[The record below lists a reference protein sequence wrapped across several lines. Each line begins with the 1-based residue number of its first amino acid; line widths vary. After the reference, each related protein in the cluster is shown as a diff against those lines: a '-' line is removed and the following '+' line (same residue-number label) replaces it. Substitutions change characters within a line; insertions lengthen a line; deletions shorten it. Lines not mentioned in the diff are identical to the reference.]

1 MINNMNS
8 ELVIAL
14 AGNPNCGKTS
24 IFNELTGSRQH
35 VGNWP
40 GVTVEKKEGKLKF
53 EGRNITV
60 MDLPGTYSLGAYSED
75 EVVAC
80 NYILR
85 DKPDVVI
92 NVVDATNIERNLYL
106 TMQLLETGAKIILV
120 LNMMDEANSKNV
132 RIDIKKLSKS
142 LGVPVI
148 ETIATKGQG
157 IKDIIKEVIKI
168 SELEKANVYKIQ
180 YGTDIEREIEFLKA
194 ITYESATK
202 IGFPSEWTAIKLLEN
217 DTYVNKNLEQ
227 TDDYNTI
234 SSSLEKSIERLIT
247 IIGYEPDAFLI
258 DKRYEVISE
267 VVNTCVKKDIVR
279 NENRSDKI
287 DNVITNKWLG
297 IPIFAAIMFFMY
309 QFSITFGSGFLGGI
323 VDEGFGTLGEWT
335 GTTLSSMGAPELL
348 TSFITDGI
356 IGGLGSVLVFFP
368 MILTMYFL
376 IALLEDSGYMARAA
390 YVMDRL
396 MNAVGLHGKTALS
409 LIIGGGCNVAGIM
422 STRTLESKKDRMI
435 AILINPFVS
444 CPARLAVYGV
454 FVAAFFAHKKLWI
467 FNLGG
472 IIIFSL
478 YVLGIVVAIL
488 LGKFLSEKVFK
499 AEESF
504 FVMELPPYRIPT
516 AKGLLIHMWEK
527 SECFLKKMGTVIL
540 MVVLVVWVLSN
551 LPLGIESGSKDSI
564 LGMIGSF
571 IAPVFTLAGFG
582 NWQSA
587 VALITGFAA
596 KEAVV
601 GTLGTIYG
609 VGSEGAAL
617 TTAIQQA
624 FTPLSAISF
633 MIMTL
638 LYVPC
643 VAAIGAVKKETN
655 SSKWAWIVVAYT
667 TIIGW
672 VLAVVVY
679 QVGRLLGFN

>member
-1 MINNMNS
+1 MNS

-24 IFNELTGSRQH
+24 IFNELTGAKQH

-40 GVTVEKKEGKLKF
+40 GVTVEKKEGNLKF

-60 MDLPGTYSLGAYSED
+60 VDLPGTYSLGAYSED

-80 NYILR
+80 NYILK
-85 DKPDVVI
+85 DKPDVVV
-92 NVVDATNIERNLYL
+92 NVIDSTNIERNLYL
-106 TMQLLETGAKIILV
+106 TMQLLETGAKVILV

-132 RIDIKKLSKS
+132 RINTMELSR
-142 LGVPVI
+142 LLDVPVI
-148 ETIATKGQG
+148 ETIATKSQG
-157 IKDIIKEVIKI
+157 IKNIIKEAIKI
-168 SELEKANVYKIQ
+168 SGSGKASSYKIQ
-180 YGTDIEREIEFLKA
+180 YGKAIEKEIEILKEVA
-194 ITYESATK
+194 NASATSL
-202 IGFPSEWTAIKLLEN
+202 GYPSEWTAIKLLEN
-217 DTYVNKNLEQ
+217 DAYVIKNLQ
-227 TDDYNTI
+227 QKDDYNTI
-234 SSSLEKSIERLIT
+234 STSLQKCMERLMDV
-247 IIGYEPDAFLI
+247 IGYEPDAFLI
-258 DKRYEVISE
+258 DKRYEAISEFVNKCVKRE
-267 VVNTCVKKDIVR
+267 VVN
-279 NENRSDKI
+279 NESTSDKI
-287 DNVITNKWLG
+287 DKIITNRWLG
-297 IPIFAAIMFFMY
+297 MPIFAIMMFLMY
-309 QFSITFGSGFLGGI
+309 QFSITFGNGFLGGI
-323 VDEGFGTLGEWT
+323 VGDWIGSLGQWL
-335 GTTLSSMGAPELL
+335 GTTLTSMGAPKLVI
-348 TSFITDGI
+348 SFLTDGI
-356 IGGLGSVLVFFP
+356 IGGVGSVLVFFP

-396 MNAVGLHGKTALS
+396 MNAVGLHGKTAVS

-454 FVAAFFAHKKLWI
+454 FVAAFFADKKAGI

-478 YVLGIVVAIL
+478 YALGIIVAIL
-488 LGKFLSEKVFK
+488 VGKFLSDKVFK
-499 AEESF
+499 AEESY

-516 AKGLLIHMWEK
+516 AKGLFIHMWEK
-527 SECFLKKMGTVIL
+527 SECFIKKMGNVIL
-540 MVVLVVWVLSN
+540 IVVILVWALSN
-551 LPLGIESGSKDSI
+551 LPLGVEAGSVDSI
-564 LGMIGSF
+564 LGIIGSF
-571 IAPVFTLAGFG
+571 IAPIFNLAGFG

-609 VGSEGAAL
+609 VSGDGASL
-617 TTAIQQA
+617 TAAIQQA

-643 VAAIGAVKKETN
+643 VATIVAVRKETN
-655 SSKWAWIVVAYT
+655 SIKWAIIVIVYT
-667 TIIGW
+667 CIIGW
-672 VLAVVVY
+672 VLAVAVY
-679 QVGRLLGFN
+679 QVGRLLGFS